1 MNISDLF
8 KPVRFV
14 LSRLTLTPEQ
24 YPDEYFVMEYQEY
37 LDWMR
42 ARERRLVA
50 SERRASARRMRRL
63 AEWRRA
69 GVTPPSR
76 PPRPS

>member
-1 MNISDLF
+1 MNISDLL
-8 KPVRFV
+8 KPVRFA

-42 ARERRLVA
+42 ARERQPDLREPVQFALFCLGWFCYA
-50 SERRASARRMRRL
+50 ISSPEDRR
-63 AEWRRA
+63 
-69 GVTPPSR
+69 
-76 PPRPS
+76 